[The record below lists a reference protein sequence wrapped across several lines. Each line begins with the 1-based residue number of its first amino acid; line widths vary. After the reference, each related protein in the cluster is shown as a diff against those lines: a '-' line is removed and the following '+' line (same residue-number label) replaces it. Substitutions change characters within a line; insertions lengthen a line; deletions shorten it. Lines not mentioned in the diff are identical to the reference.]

1 MKAGIHPNYQ
11 EATVTCSCGNT
22 FTTRSTKSNLRVDL
36 CNVCHP
42 FYTGEQRIVDTAGQ
56 VERFTKRMEAAQATG
71 GVKTKRQK
79 RREELD
85 RLRAEQ
91 EAEAAA
97 QRDAQAREE
106 RARIRAEREAAKA
119 KEEAQAA
126 ADAEAEARAAAKAE
140 AAATAAAQADAE
152 AAAAATASED
162 IAEAP
167 TQDTTTE
174 E

>member
-1 MKAGIHPNYQ
+1 MKPGIHPNYQ
-11 EATVTCSCGNT
+11 EATVICSCGNT
-22 FTTRSTKSNLRVDL
+22 FTTRSTKKELRTDL

-71 GVKTKRQK
+71 AVKTKRQK

-85 RLRAEQ
+85 RIRAEQ

-97 QRDAQAREE
+97 QRDAQNREE
-106 RARIRAEREAAKA
+106 RARIRSEREAAKA

-140 AAATAAAQADAE
+140 AAAARQ
-152 AAAAATASED
+152 AAAAAAETASSE
-162 IAEAP
+162 EAP
-167 TQDTTTE
+167 AEDAATE